1 MTGTA
6 NRHGSQPR
14 GRLKSSEGSVSAEEQ
29 IVERI
34 NEVNNKKKR
43 SEKADLTNDTT
54 SIEIDNERHSTIDTV
69 FAKPIEGFQSESFDV
84 TTLGRSKERPSQKQ
98 NVRAVQE
105 DEIIIN
111 KLIEDESSS
120 KDIVSILSDSDQEEL
135 KTRHSPPQF
144 TASDIVNNS
153 YCSSVVSR
161 ADKSEASQEERPA
174 VNEGDEVGLAPR
186 VIQNEETVKSLIDL
200 LEETSCDSKEEEL
213 FRQQQGVD
221 VKDIPKAVIEPLVD
235 LRDDF
240 EVMLSST
247 MKSKTPNDRNKSS
260 DHESSISQ
268 ADDSTND
275 EVFTHSET
283 DASDGG
289 CYKEKTK
296 ESQDND
302 HEGNSG
308 DGIEADKTTKKTK
321 KVLRTKSGSKVKSK
335 SMRGLRSWSNPNR
348 LSYVEECEW
357 LDTLVKAEL
366 ETIERRKRS
375 DVDSPKIVSK
385 QRKQMFTRSET
396 IDEASLNLDD
406 SRRLVKGLVDMELE
420 GRKLKAMGVT
430 LRDQKIV
437 RDKAFV
443 ERHKSMP
450 VGIEA
455 FMESGGRELADLR
468 AQDDVPTDK
477 VESEKD
483 TIKAERVP
491 ATLKDG
497 ALVATDSDHS
507 RESASPVSLIK
518 IKEALNPVSPEH
530 MAGRENEKLVLKGS
544 RKKEPLATKNSLT
557 EEKTSPKHKAQTLHE
572 EHDMQASFV
581 NSTAKDSVEVI
592 DEISH
597 SSEAAVSIK
606 LKEQRTEESSPLKNI
621 KTFRAMFEEKTSPNR
636 PVDKYHK
643 SMSLDIRPIGGKLT
657 RSKSLG
663 EGLNRPSDDS
673 KSILIVEKQP
683 SLEKKNK
690 RSGSGELNR
699 RGSGDSKRRDVVY
712 YEEAKME
719 MKRQESLEED
729 RKKKMKT
736 EKGKKVQNKEG
747 DDMERE
753 HEEGKPAFKKVGD
766 FRQLFEQGESK
777 DKKQKVITKDERSRN
792 GQKTEISQNKT
803 KKMQDSPEKNEI
815 KSVNPFKNKK
825 DIRNEK
831 LEFDCKDRTSSIDS
845 HEGNSTDSSVS
856 KDLHVEHD
864 CNKEDEDSIP
874 SIKDRLL
881 LFQTGQESSNFMKK
895 REKVIKRIRPKS
907 YHGKG
912 FGDEDLTSVAI
923 DDNILSL
930 QNSGMKAN
938 SKEDKRGESIDGRN
952 VRDLGGLMLQGGA
965 NGNDSIGEPNNK
977 LKPATKAVAQ
987 TKDMSPEKET
997 KENFVMKKGSSSNVK
1012 DENLDSFS
1020 YSKVVK
1026 DDRIRRELEEQEA
1039 RENEIR
1045 QRLRSNAD
1053 EKALSVNKADENETN
1068 TKTNECKP
1076 AEHSSS
1082 TNSTSKIT
1090 GRRTVQDKN
1099 SDNKVSRFQSDRIRK
1114 EIEEQEARAGKM
1126 KEQYSQK
1133 EESSKDDRKIRNM
1146 KTRSSGEDKRKNENS
1161 RKIETGREDSNGNLV
1176 LDEKNE
1182 TLQRERDM
1190 RNSLKVSWNIFSEE

>member
-1 MTGTA
+1 M
-6 NRHGSQPR
+6 
-14 GRLKSSEGSVSAEEQ
+14 
-29 IVERI
+29 
-34 NEVNNKKKR
+34 
-43 SEKADLTNDTT
+43 TNDTA
-54 SIEIDNERHSTIDTV
+54 SVEVDNEWHSTIETV
-69 FAKPIEGFQSESFDV
+69 FAKPIADFQSESFDV
-84 TTLGRSKERPSQKQ
+84 ATFEPPKERPIHKQ

-105 DEIIIN
+105 DEIIVS

-135 KTRHSPPQF
+135 KTRHNPPQF
-144 TASDIVNNS
+144 TQSDIVNSS

-161 ADKSEASQEERPA
+161 ADQSEASPEERPA
-174 VNEGDEVGLAPR
+174 VNEGDEVTPAPH

-221 VKDIPKAVIEPLVD
+221 VEDVSKAVTEPLID
-235 LRDDF
+235 LRDEF
-240 EVMLSST
+240 EVMESSA
-247 MKSKTPNDRNKSS
+247 MKSMTPNGRNKSS
-260 DHESSISQ
+260 DHESSSQ

-289 CYKEKTK
+289 CNIEETK
-296 ESQDND
+296 KSDDND
-302 HEGNSG
+302 HEANSG

-375 DVDSPKIVSK
+375 EVDSPKIVPK

-455 FMESGGRELADLR
+455 FMESEGREFADLR
-468 AQDDVPTDK
+468 ARDDVSTDK
-477 VESEKD
+477 VVGEKD
-483 TIKAERVP
+483 TIKAERIPVK
-491 ATLKDG
+491 LNDG
-497 ALVATDSDHS
+497 AGAATDSDHS
-507 RESASPVSLIK
+507 RETASPVSFIK
-518 IKEALNPVSPEH
+518 IKEALSPVQPEH
-530 MAGRENEKLVLKGS
+530 VAGRENERQVLKGS
-544 RKKEPLATKNSLT
+544 RKKEQLTTKNSLI
-557 EEKTSPKHKAQTLHE
+557 EEKTSPKHKAQTPHE

-581 NSTAKDSVEVI
+581 KSTAKDSGESI

-597 SSEAAVSIK
+597 SSEAAQSIK
-606 LKEQRTEESSPLKNI
+606 LQEQRTEESSPLKNI
-621 KTFRAMFEEKTSPNR
+621 KTFKAMFEEKSSPNR

-643 SMSLDIRPIGGKLT
+643 SMSLDIRPIGGMLT

-673 KSILIVEKQP
+673 KSIQIVEKQP
-683 SLEKKNK
+683 SVEKKDK
-690 RSGSGELNR
+690 RSSSGELNR

-729 RKKKMKT
+729 RKKKMKP
-736 EKGKKVQNKEG
+736 EKGRNVQNKEG
-747 DDMERE
+747 DEMERE
-753 HEEGKPAFKKVGD
+753 HEEAKPTFKKVGD
-766 FRQLFEQGESK
+766 FRQLFEKGDAK
-777 DKKQKVITKDERSRN
+777 DKKQKVITKDKRSRS
-792 GQKTEISQNKT
+792 GQQTENSQNK
-803 KKMQDSPEKNEI
+803 KEKMQENPEKNET
-815 KSVNPFKNKK
+815 KSVNILKSKK
-825 DIRNEK
+825 DTRHENS
-831 LEFDCKDRTSSIDS
+831 EFNFKDRTSSIDS

-856 KDLHVEHD
+856 KELTVEDD
-864 CNKEDEDSIP
+864 CNKKGEDNIP
-874 SIKDRLL
+874 SIKDRLM
-881 LFQTGQESSNFMKK
+881 LFQTGQDSSNLVKK

-907 YHGKG
+907 YHGKS
-912 FGDEDLTSVAI
+912 FGDEDHSSVAI
-923 DDNILSL
+923 DDNILSP
-930 QNSGMKAN
+930 QNSGMQAN
-938 SKEDKRGESIDGRN
+938 LKEDKRGESMDGRI
-952 VRDLGGLMLQGGA
+952 VRDLGGLMLQEEA
-965 NGNDSIGEPNNK
+965 NDNDSVREPNIK

-987 TKDMSPEKET
+987 TKDSSPMKER
-997 KENFVMKKGSSSNVK
+997 KENFVVKKGPSSSMK
-1012 DENLDSFS
+1012 DENIDGFS

-1045 QRLRSNAD
+1045 QRLRSDTD
-1053 EKALSVNKADENETN
+1053 EKVLSVNKADANETN
-1068 TKTNECKP
+1068 TKANEYKP
-1076 AEHSSS
+1076 AEQSSS
-1082 TNSTSKIT
+1082 ANRTSQIT
-1090 GRRTVQDKN
+1090 GRRTVQDEN
-1099 SDNKVSRFQSDRIRK
+1099 SDNKVSRFQNDRIRK
-1114 EIEEQEARAGKM
+1114 EIEKQEARARKM

-1133 EESSKDDRKIRNM
+1133 EESNKDDKKTRNM
-1146 KTRSSGEDKRKNENS
+1146 KTRSYEKDTRKNENS
-1161 RKIETGREDSNGNLV
+1161 RKIEARREDTNGNLV
-1176 LDEKNE
+1176 LDDKKE
-1182 TLQRERDM
+1182 TLLNEKDM
-1190 RNSLKVSWNIFSEE
+1190 RNNLKVSKIIFQ